1 MALTVLCGTFID
13 GTGAEP
19 QRNVAIRIDGDRIT
33 QVGPRDAVDGTATND
48 SVLDL
53 SNLTV
58 LPGLIDCHEHLSIDI
73 GDEEGQCAEPLEY
86 LAVKA
91 ANRARWILRSG
102 ITTIRNV
109 GEKELLGPMLKRG
122 IEEGL
127 IAGPRMLTAARNIV
141 RTGGHGWFLG
151 VQADG
156 PDALRAAV
164 RTEVLHGADL
174 IKIMVTG
181 GVSTKGSD
189 IRAAEFTDEEVRAV
203 IDEAH
208 RRGRKVAA
216 HGHGGP
222 GIASAVRAGVDSIEH
237 GVFLTMDD
245 LQLMV
250 EHGTYL
256 VVTAGVFLE
265 ILADPT
271 VPEFQKAKLADA
283 KEGFFDLLRQARGT
297 GLKIA
302 VGTDEIHGKLWQEMK
317 ILTSVGYSPMEALK
331 AGTSSAADLCGVA
344 DQWGSLEVG
353 KLADLIAVPGD
364 PLADFERL
372 SDVRLVMKGGQVEF
386 DVDGLSTAGRRT
398 PRPDDRLAEAVR
410 A

>member
-1 MALTVLCGTFID
+1 MTQIIHCGTLID

-19 QRNVAIRIDGDRIT
+19 RQNVVIRIDGERISHI
-33 QVGPRDAVDGTATND
+33 GPRDAVNGTAQD
-48 SVLDL
+48 DQVIDL
-53 SNLTV
+53 STMTV
-58 LPGLIDCHEHLSIDI
+58 VPGLIDCHEHLGIDI

-86 LAVKA
+86 IAVKA
-91 ANRARWILRSG
+91 TNRARWILRSG

-109 GEKELLGPMLKRG
+109 GEKNLIGPMLKRG

-127 IAGPRMLTAARNIV
+127 IPGPRMLTAARNIC

-164 RTEVLHGADL
+164 RTEVQHGADL
-174 IKIMVTG
+174 IKIMVSG

-189 IRAAEFTDEEVRAV
+189 IRAPEFTEEEVHAV

-222 GIASAVRAGVDSIEH
+222 GIASAVRNGVDSIEH
-237 GVFLTMDD
+237 GVYLTMDD
-245 LQLMV
+245 VRLMA

-271 VPEFQKAKLADA
+271 IAQFQKDKLTDA
-283 KEGFFDLLRQARGT
+283 KDQFFALLRAARGS

-302 VGTDEIHGKLWQEMK
+302 VGTDEIHGKLWQEMQ
-317 ILTSVGYSPMEALK
+317 ILVSCGYTP
-331 AGTSSAADLCGVA
+331 
-344 DQWGSLEVG
+344 W
-353 KLADLIAVPGD
+353 
-364 PLADFERL
+364 
-372 SDVRLVMKGGQVEF
+372 
-386 DVDGLSTAGRRT
+386 RR
-398 PRPDDRLAEAVR
+398 
-410 A
+410 